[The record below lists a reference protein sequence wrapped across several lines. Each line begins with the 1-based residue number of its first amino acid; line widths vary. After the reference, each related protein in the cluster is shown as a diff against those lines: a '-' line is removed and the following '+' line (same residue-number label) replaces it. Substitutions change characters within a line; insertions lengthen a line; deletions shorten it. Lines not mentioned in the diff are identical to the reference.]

1 MVMTIRN
8 GHGRWHINRDGD
20 AKRCT
25 ATNGD
30 CPYKRHYPDE
40 ASAMREVERQQWE
53 IHKDDPL
60 HTLKKRN
67 RRPRT
72 TTR

>member
-1 MVMTIRN
+1 MAIRNN
-8 GHGRWHINRDGD
+8 GHGRWHINKDGD

-30 CPYKRHYPDE
+30 CPYSRHYPDE

-67 RRPRT
+67 RTRT